1 MEKDKIIEE
10 FEIAVNLNFVEVVKA
25 RTKEEAIKKM
35 ENKYVHGKGR
45 LPREYIAVCEYEP
58 YFCQVED

>member
-1 MEKDKIIEE
+1 MNEKIEE

-45 LPREYIAVCEYEP
+45 LPREYIDVCEYEP